1 VSFPIW
7 VDLVILV
14 LIIVAVVFWLL
25 VGGRS

>member
-1 VSFPIW
+1 MSFPIW